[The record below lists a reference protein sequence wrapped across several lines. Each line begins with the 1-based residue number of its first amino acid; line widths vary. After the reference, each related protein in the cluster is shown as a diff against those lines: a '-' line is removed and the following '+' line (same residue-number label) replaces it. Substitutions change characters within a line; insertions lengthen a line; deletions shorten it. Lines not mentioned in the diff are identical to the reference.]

1 MATSG
6 TYNFD
11 LSLGELGL
19 YAYNLL
25 GVRPASLEQEHMFTL
40 RIASNMLLL
49 HWGNLGVMLWEIDLQ
64 TVPLVQG
71 TSDYAVPANTFM
83 MLDAYISSDPIGL
96 GPTIDRIIL
105 PISRSEY
112 ATYPNKAKQGFPTV
126 FWFDRL
132 LSPTVTLWPVP
143 DGSTQDAF
151 LHYYRVKQ
159 IQDATLPGGTTLD
172 IRKQW
177 LPAFADGLAANLA
190 RSWAPERVAD
200 LKAWADMTYQAA
212 SNQEVEAG
220 NFYISPQL
228 SSYFRN

>member
-1 MATSG
+1 MVSSG
-6 TYNFD
+6 TYNFAP
-11 LSLGELGL
+11 SLGELGL
-19 YAYNLL
+19 YAFNLV
-25 GVRPASLEQEHMFTL
+25 GVRPTSLTQEHMFTL

-49 HWGNLGVMLWEIDLQ
+49 HWGNLGVMLWEVDLQ

-71 TSDYAVPANTFM
+71 VPTYTVPVNTFM
-83 MLDAYISSDPIGL
+83 MLDAYVSNAGGL
-96 GPTIDRIIL
+96 VQPTDRIVL

-112 ATYPNKAKQGFPTV
+112 ATYPNKLKQGFPTV

-132 LSPTVTLWPVP
+132 LSPTVTVWPVP

-151 LHYYRVKQ
+151 LNYYRVKQ
-159 IQDATLPGGTTLD
+159 IQDATLPGGATMD
-172 IRKQW
+172 IRTQW

-190 RSWAPERVAD
+190 RSWAPDRVAD
-200 LKAWADMTYQAA
+200 LKNWADMTYQAA

>member
-1 MATSG
+1 MASSG
-6 TYNFD
+6 TYEFD
-11 LSLGELGL
+11 ITLGELGL
-19 YAYNLL
+19 YAFNLL
-25 GVRPASLEQEHMFTL
+25 GVRPTALTQEHMFTL
-40 RIASNMLLL
+40 RIASNMMLL
-49 HWGNLGVMLWEIDLQ
+49 HWGNLGVMLWEVDLQ
-64 TVPLVQG
+64 TITLQQG
-71 TSDYAVPANTFM
+71 VATYDVPANTFM
-83 MLDAYISSDPIGL
+83 MLDAYVSSEDNGISPV
-96 GPTIDRIIL
+96 IDRLVL

-112 ATYPNKAKQGFPTV
+112 ASYPNKLQEGFPTV

-132 LSPTVTLWPVP
+132 LSPTITVWPTP
-143 DGSTQDAF
+143 NGAAQDAT
-151 LHYYRVKQ
+151 LSYYRVKQ
-159 IQDATLPGGTTLD
+159 IQDAVMTGGTNMD

-200 LKAWADMTYQAA
+200 LKAWADMTYLAA